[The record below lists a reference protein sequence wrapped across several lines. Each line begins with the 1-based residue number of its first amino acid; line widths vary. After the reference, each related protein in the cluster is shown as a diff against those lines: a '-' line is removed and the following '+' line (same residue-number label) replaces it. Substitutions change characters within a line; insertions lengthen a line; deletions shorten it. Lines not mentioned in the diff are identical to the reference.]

1 MTRAGLKHCQCVEF
15 ATQRGVLVSL

>member
-15 ATQRGVLVSL
+15 ATQRDVLVSL